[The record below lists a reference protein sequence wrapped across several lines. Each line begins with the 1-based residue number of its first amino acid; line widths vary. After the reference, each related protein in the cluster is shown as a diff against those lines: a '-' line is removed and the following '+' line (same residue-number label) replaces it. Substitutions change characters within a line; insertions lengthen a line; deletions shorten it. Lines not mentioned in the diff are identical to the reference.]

1 MLEVWIC
8 RSDSGMTGVKGGG
21 RLNLDINL
29 SMAPQMPSGPKEE
42 CRGYVVLIYVDRS
55 KVFQM
60 VD

>member
-1 MLEVWIC
+1 MC
-8 RSDSGMTGVKGGG
+8 CSDSGMTGVKGGG